1 MASKRSL
8 PGKVPRLELLD
19 VAETESDL
27 APDPEGPD
35 AVDTVTRQAL
45 DGLGGDL
52 PTQGELFFGQYLT
65 AGGILYV
72 LDGKRRIWI
81 IH

>member
-19 VAETESDL
+19 IAETESDL
-27 APDPEGPD
+27 APDPEGSD
-35 AVDTVTRQAL
+35 AVDTVTRQPL
-45 DGLGGDL
+45 DSFGGDL
-52 PTQGELFFGQYLT
+52 PALGELIFGQYQT
-65 AGGILYV
+65 AGGVWYV

>member
-27 APDPEGPD
+27 APDPEGSD
-35 AVDTVTRQAL
+35 AVDTVTRQPFN
-45 DGLGGDL
+45 GLSGDF
-52 PTQGELFFGQYLT
+52 PTLGELFFGQNLT
-65 AGGILYV
+65 AGAVWYV
-72 LDGKRRIWI
+72 LDGKRRIRMV
-81 IH
+81 H